1 MHLQGIWSN
10 RTITIIGLM
19 ACVLSA
25 RALPIDP
32 HVYACLSQAST
43 KHKIPLP
50 LILAIAETESGFNPR
65 AIRRPYVA
73 GNSDGSVDFGLMQI
87 NSSWLPKLAK
97 YGIAMNDLFNPCIN
111 ADVGGWI
118 LGQNIARMGYN
129 WNAVGAYNAVS
140 PDKRVIYASR
150 VSSKM
155 SKYLGSASHSK
166 TQITGAATTTTQPV
180 VQTATS
186 NMSIW
191 EAQP

>member
-1 MHLQGIWSN
+1 MHLQGVLSK
-10 RTITIIGLM
+10 RAITIIGLM
-19 ACVLSA
+19 VCVLSA

-32 HVYACLSQAST
+32 HVYACLSQASA

-50 LILAIAETESGFNPR
+50 LVLAIAETESGFNPK
-65 AIRRPYVA
+65 AIRSPYVA

-97 YGIAMNDLFNPCIN
+97 YGITTNDLFNPCIN
-111 ADVGGWI
+111 ADVGAWI

-140 PDKRVIYASR
+140 PDKRVIYASK

-155 SKYLGSASHSK
+155 SKYLGTA
-166 TQITGAATTTTQPV
+166 TQKPTPIPSPQSN
-180 VQTATS
+180 VQTTAS
-186 NMSIW
+186 SMGIW

>member
-1 MHLQGIWSN
+1 MHLQGIWSKQA
-10 RTITIIGLM
+10 ITTIGLM
-19 ACVLSA
+19 VSVLSA
-25 RALPIDP
+25 HALPIDP
-32 HVYACLSQAST
+32 QVYACLSQASA

-50 LILAIAETESGFNPR
+50 LILAIAETESGFNPK
-65 AIRRPYVA
+65 AIRQPYVA
-73 GNSDGSVDFGLMQI
+73 GNRDGSVDFGLMQI

-97 YGIAMNDLFNPCIN
+97 YGIGMPDLFNPCIN

-155 SKYLGSASHSK
+155 HKYLGAAPNGKATAAAAAHVS
-166 TQITGAATTTTQPV
+166 TQQAI
-180 VQTATS
+180 QTANS

>member
-1 MHLQGIWSN
+1 MHLQGIWSKQA
-10 RTITIIGLM
+10 ITTIGLM
-19 ACVLSA
+19 LGVLSA

-32 HVYACLSQAST
+32 HVYECLSQASA

-50 LILAIAETESGFNPR
+50 LILAIAETESGFNPKAVR
-65 AIRRPYVA
+65 QPYAA
-73 GNSDGSVDFGLMQI
+73 GNRDGSVDFGLMQI

-97 YGIAMNDLFNPCIN
+97 YGIAMHDLFNPCIN

-140 PDKRVIYASR
+140 LDKRVIYASR

-155 SKYLGSASHSK
+155 GKYLGAASHSK
-166 TQITGAATTTTQPV
+166 PPITAAATTTTQPV